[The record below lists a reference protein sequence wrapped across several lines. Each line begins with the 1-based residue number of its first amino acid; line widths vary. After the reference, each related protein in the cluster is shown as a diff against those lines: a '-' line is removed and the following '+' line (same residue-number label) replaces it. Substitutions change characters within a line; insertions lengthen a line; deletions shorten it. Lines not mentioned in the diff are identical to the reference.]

1 MDNLSETDAIIA
13 DMLLDDW
20 DDYSSY
26 GVVERVPHTDRMA
39 HERHPITPDRLEV
52 IVRIQFGW
60 TADDIEMAFANN
72 EDTDALHAHAI
83 TRTLDSV
90 NWQAIIDHL
99 NAVDSAA

>member
-1 MDNLSETDAIIA
+1 MDNLSEAEAIIA
-13 DMLLDDW
+13 DMLQDDW

-26 GVVERVPHTDRMA
+26 RMA
-39 HERHPITPDRLEV
+39 HEWRPITPDRLEV

-60 TADDIEMAFANN
+60 TADDIELAFANN
-72 EDTDALHAHAI
+72 EPTDALHAHAI
-83 TRTLDSV
+83 TRTLEGV